1 MHAPLVL
8 TPAPGRP
15 AHRRPLAGDWA
26 LLETPAGAVAS
37 PAALAGRGPWLQAQ
51 VPGTVA
57 QALQAAGQWQPA
69 APRPLHDHDYWYR
82 VALSGAGAYR
92 LRLHGLAT
100 VAEVWL
106 DQARVLDAQNMFAA
120 HEAELHLDGAHV
132 LCICFRSL
140 HRWLRG
146 QRGPV
151 RWKPRMITP
160 SSLRLVRT
168 TLLGHMPGWC
178 PSVHT
183 IGPWRGV
190 DLLPLSA
197 DASPLLSARFDL
209 QARLDTLEGGQA
221 RAQGDAGGD
230 GAIRLRL
237 RDVAM
242 LPPAMPLMLC
252 ADGREVPLVAMEA
265 GAAGIVYEGELR
277 ISRPRLWWPHTHG
290 SPERYPV
297 HLRLGEERIDCG
309 QVGFRRI
316 EIDRGVGGES
326 STGEAEDGD
335 GFALRINGERIFCRG
350 ACWTSHDL
358 AGHADTPAEVEKW
371 LALAHRAGMNMV
383 RVSGVTCYQG
393 EAFFE
398 ACDALGLLVWQDFMF
413 ANFDYA
419 GATDAAAR
427 PLAAQAAREVSEWL
441 AAHRHHPSVAV
452 LCGGSEAEQQ
462 AAMMGTPAQ
471 SWRQPLFDEI
481 IPACVAAWHPDAVYV
496 RNSPSGGAWPFQADS
511 GVTHYYGV
519 GAYQRSLDDARRAN
533 VRFSS
538 ECLAFSNVPCAR
550 TMADALP
557 VPPVHDPRWK
567 ARVPRD
573 AGSGWDF
580 EDVRDFYLRAL
591 FRVDPA
597 RVRYEDSARYLELS
611 RAVVSELMT
620 DVFSEWR
627 RAGSTCSG
635 GLVWQLQD
643 LLPGAGWGIVD
654 ALARPKSAWHALR
667 QVWQPLQVLITDEGL
682 NGIHLHLINESAAP
696 RAVRL
701 RLQCW
706 RDGETVL
713 LDVARE
719 LCLAP
724 RSVCRIGGAEL
735 AGAFFDF
742 TYAYRF
748 GPRLHDVVCA
758 ALTDPGTGALLSQA
772 CYLPDRG
779 ADALEPP
786 ELAAELAREDGDWW
800 LTVSTRRF
808 ARWVHIDDVAF
819 HAEYDWFHLAP
830 GSRRRVKLL
839 PDEGA
844 KGGGRGAGAAMPDP
858 IPMGEVHAL
867 NARRAIAYCGPCA

>member
-1 MHAPLVL
+1 MHAPLGL
-8 TPAPGRP
+8 TPVPGRP
-15 AHRRPLAGDWA
+15 VHRQPLAGDWA

-37 PAALAGRGPWLQAQ
+37 PAALAGRGPWMAAQ

-57 QALQAAGQWQPA
+57 QALQAAGQWQAA

-82 VALSGAGAYR
+82 VTVSGAGAYR

-106 DQARVLDAQNMFAA
+106 DEVRVLDAQNMFTAF
-120 HEAELHLDGAHV
+120 EAELHLDGEHV
-132 LCICFRSL
+132 LCLCFRSL
-140 HRWLRG
+140 HRWLRT

-160 SSLRLVRT
+160 PTLRLVRT

-183 IGPWRGV
+183 IGPWRGI
-190 DLLPLSA
+190 DLLPLA
-197 DASPLLSARFDL
+197 TDASPLLTARLDL
-209 QARLDTLEGGQA
+209 QASLAADA
-221 RAQGDAGGD
+221 AQGGV
-230 GAIRLRL
+230 IRLRL
-237 RDVAM
+237 RDVAP
-242 LPPAMPLMLC
+242 LPPAMTIMLC
-252 ADGREVPLVAMEA
+252 ADGREAPMKALDA
-265 GAAGIVYEGELR
+265 GTGGIVYEGEL
-277 ISRPRLWWPHTHG
+277 SVPEPRLWWPHTHG
-290 SPERYPV
+290 APERYAV
-297 HLRLGEERIDCG
+297 HLRLGEERITCG

-316 EIDRGVGGES
+316 ELDRTVQGGTDGLADRE
-326 STGEAEDGD
+326 EDAQ
-335 GFALRINGERIFCRG
+335 GFALRVNGERIFCRG

-358 AGHADTPAEVEKW
+358 ASHADAPDDIQKW
-371 LALAHRAGMNMV
+371 LALAHGAGMNMV

-393 EAFFE
+393 EAFFD

-413 ANFDYA
+413 ANFDYSA
-419 GATDAAAR
+419 SAEAAR
-427 PLAAQAAREVSEWL
+427 SLMAQATREVSEWL

-452 LCGGSEAEQQ
+452 LCGGSEVEQQ
-462 AAMMGTPAQ
+462 AAMMGTPAAT
-471 SWRQPLFDEI
+471 WRQPLFDEI
-481 IPACVAAWHPDAVYV
+481 IPACIAAWHPDAVYV
-496 RNSPSGGAWPFQADS
+496 RNSPCGGAWPFQADS

-519 GAYQRSLDDARRAN
+519 GAYQRPLDDARRAN
-533 VRFSS
+533 VRFTS

-550 TMADALP
+550 TMADALA

-580 EDVRDFYLRAL
+580 EDVRDFYLREL
-591 FRVDPA
+591 FKVDPP
-597 RVRYEDSARYLELS
+597 RLRYEDTARYLALS
-611 RAVVSELMT
+611 RAVVAELMT

-654 ALARPKSAWHALR
+654 AHARPKSAWHALR

-682 NGIHLHLINESAAP
+682 NGIHLHLINESATP
-696 RAVRL
+696 RNVRL
-701 RLQCW
+701 QLQCW
-706 RDGETVL
+706 RDGETAL
-713 LDVARE
+713 LDVARD

-724 RSVCRIGGAEL
+724 RSTRRISGAAL

-758 ALTDPGTGALLSQA
+758 ALVDPCDGALLSQA
-772 CYLPDRG
+772 CYLPDRS
-779 ADALEPP
+779 AAALEPP
-786 ELAAELAREDGDWW
+786 ELTVGVARDDGDWW

-808 ARWVHIDDVAF
+808 ARWVHIDDIAF
-819 HAEYDWFHLAP
+819 RAEHDWFHLAP
-830 GSRRRVKLL
+830 GSQRRVKLL
-839 PDEGA
+839 PDHGP
-844 KGGGRGAGAAMPDP
+844 KGGGREGTQGVGLAQADP

-867 NARRAIAYCGPCA
+867 NARRAIAYSAPGA